1 VWVYK
6 ELVRGAVRENPSFVL
21 VLGNCPTLAV
31 TVAVVSGFWMAVA
44 AGGVLIASNVVISAL
59 RHFIPREVRIPCF
72 VVIIASLVTITEM
85 LMKAYLPDAIN
96 RTLGIFIPLIVVNC
110 IIFGRAEAYA
120 YANDVAHSFV
130 DGLGVGLGYLA
141 ALLLVSGIREAL
153 GAGSLLG
160 MPLWSRYPA
169 AYVMTA
175 APGAF
180 LVIGILIGAFRAVAA
195 WRARRDT
202 ALPGRPVTSRE
213 MSAAPEAA

>member
-44 AGGVLIASNVVISAL
+44 AGGVLVASNVAISAL
-59 RHFIPREVRIPCF
+59 RRFIPREVRIPCF
-72 VVIIASLVTITEM
+72 VVIIASLVTVTEM

-120 YANDVAHSFV
+120 YANDVAHSLV

-141 ALLLVSGIREAL
+141 ALVLVSGIREGL
-153 GAGSLLG
+153 GAGTLLG
-160 MPLWSRYPA
+160 FPVWSGYPA

-180 LVIGILIGAFRAVAA
+180 LVIGLLFGAFRAGAG
-195 WRARRDT
+195 WRARRAAGT
-202 ALPGRPVTSRE
+202 VRRPITSRE
-213 MSAAPEAA
+213 MTVAAENA